1 MVLPLPRRVWTGE
14 IVDGYSGTWLA
25 HPIGIFSL
33 LGRAGVPW
41 SEKSVMSQWHE
52 FVMLFEQEGENRR
65 QLGRRFGVSPM
76 IGYRLWACWRTAG
89 KGVWRTGRAAR
100 SIRPGAARRRWKAWC

>member
-1 MVLPLPRRVWTGE
+1 M
-14 IVDGYSGTWLA
+14 
-25 HPIGIFSL
+25 
-33 LGRAGVPW
+33 PW

-89 KGVWRTGRAAR
+89 RGSGGPVAPPAAFARAQLDGDGRL
-100 SIRPGAARRRWKAWC
+100 GASGRRAGSPV